1 MRYKVIIGILCVMLA
16 SIGNVCA
23 YTYTFT
29 DSYDGTFAT
38 GQVTFDE
45 NGVINGGMIAGVSNG
60 NMDVQQDSY
69 NDAGT
74 VAVWQ
79 YGEIEGQHGFAGTL
93 VDDGNGNS
101 GGNFASFTDGSMG
114 IGQVSAGGDTSY
126 GPLGFGGNSLVF
138 TGSPLSAAYPLVISL
153 GGVING
159 QIGEIEG
166 SSGYASTWAGNLN
179 GATAGSTASFRNGD
193 MLCGQVSGAGGV
205 SLAFPY
211 NLTTSLLGIDGP
223 LQADQA
229 DVSIGG
235 VITGQGVDMGGSSG
249 SASTTVTD
257 RNGATARNSASFT
270 EGGMGAIQVSGA
282 GDVSLAFPYNLTSSL
297 FGMDSPLQADQADV
311 SIGGIITG
319 QSVDMGGSSGSAS
332 TIVTD
337 RNGATARN
345 SASFTEGGM
354 GAIQVS
360 GAGDVSLAF
369 LYNLTSSLFG
379 MDSPLQADQAD
390 VSIGGVITGQVG
402 EIEGSS
408 GSASTS
414 VMNVNGNSAGN
425 FAAFTEGY
433 MEVGQLSAG
442 ISVLN
447 LSFVP
452 VSELSGV
459 LSLQDVYSDQ
469 FSAISASSFSQ
480 IAGESYAQV
489 NAQAQGS
496 GLFCQPGVLSIDHNV
511 LDTTQFAGGVTS
523 GDQDITIAGAD
534 VWIYGVGAGSA
545 GGISFDSN
553 GNMASVQINVTDGNL
568 TAEGESIIPGIIA
581 GAGDLGAVSRALAG
595 HTNVEISGSAGGILL
610 DSQNSLG
617 DYAYV
622 YSEFSGSGNLYSD
635 RFGGALSG
643 QSSDTRL
650 IGALDVLNMTPTD
663 PTTTYLLETGTS
675 GATNSSSS
683 TGVTLSPLSWGDGV
697 PGSPVH
703 HSIFL

>member
-249 SASTTVTD
+249 SASTT
-257 RNGATARNSASFT
+257 
-270 EGGMGAIQVSGA
+270 
-282 GDVSLAFPYNLTSSL
+282 
-297 FGMDSPLQADQADV
+297 
-311 SIGGIITG
+311 
-319 QSVDMGGSSGSAS
+319 
-332 TIVTD
+332 VTD